1 MTVND
6 IQAVFDAHAANNTKA
21 IVPFLTADFPNRE
34 IFNAMLHGL
43 PDAGASVIEIG
54 IPFSD
59 PMADGVVIQRSSE
72 IAIKN
77 GFSFTTLF
85 EDIAAFKAKHPTVPI
100 VLMTYLNPLIHYGFD
115 SFLPTAKQ
123 AGVSGLL
130 IVDLPP
136 EHHERLIPDNHD
148 LAMIRLVTPTTQ
160 SNRLATIQATGS
172 GFIYYVSVKGVTGTK
187 APDPIAI
194 QAHLSELTATTHL
207 PTVIGFGIRSV
218 EAAVKMASISDGVVI
233 GSHLIQPFLD
243 SEPSTHA
250 ALVDDRLQFIRD
262 IRNAI

>member
-34 IFNAMLHGL
+34 IFNAMLHRL

-85 EDIAAFKAKHPTVPI
+85 EDIAAFKPNTHR
-100 VLMTYLNPLIHYGFD
+100 F
-115 SFLPTAKQ
+115 
-123 AGVSGLL
+123 
-130 IVDLPP
+130 
-136 EHHERLIPDNHD
+136 
-148 LAMIRLVTPTTQ
+148 Q
-160 SNRLATIQATGS
+160 SCL
-172 GFIYYVSVKGVTGTK
+172 
-187 APDPIAI
+187 
-194 QAHLSELTATTHL
+194 
-207 PTVIGFGIRSV
+207 
-218 EAAVKMASISDGVVI
+218 
-233 GSHLIQPFLD
+233 
-243 SEPSTHA
+243 
-250 ALVDDRLQFIRD
+250 
-262 IRNAI
+262 

>member
-1 MTVND
+1 MLPITP
-6 IQAVFDAHAANNTKA
+6 KRLY
-21 IVPFLTADFPNRE
+21 PCTADFQIERYLLL
-34 IFNAMLHGL
+34 LHGL
-43 PDAGASVIEIG
+43 PDAGVSVIEIG

-77 GFSFTTLF
+77 GFLFTTLF

-115 SFLPTAKQ
+115 LFLPTAKQ

-160 SNRLATIQATGS
+160 SNCRQNGFKPRGLVSSITYRL
-172 GFIYYVSVKGVTGTK
+172 KG
-187 APDPIAI
+187 
-194 QAHLSELTATTHL
+194 
-207 PTVIGFGIRSV
+207 
-218 EAAVKMASISDGVVI
+218 
-233 GSHLIQPFLD
+233 
-243 SEPSTHA
+243 
-250 ALVDDRLQFIRD
+250 
-262 IRNAI
+262 